1 MKNYTKKVIETKP
14 RLVIQHDEDCESPRE
29 YTNLGYFITQD
40 SKHYSPDEHGEIQAI
55 IKDTGNE
62 AQNQKEHM
70 DLIKAEIENQLDETV
85 LKIYPITKYEHSG
98 VKYSLGTAHGF
109 DNSNNG
115 FYIITEKSQKETGVL
130 KKDFEN
136 CIQNE
141 LELYNNWVNGEVYCF
156 ILYDEQGEIEDSCG
170 GFYELEDLQQ
180 NLPKEWAKEDM
191 NDYLV

>member
-14 RLVIQHDEDCESPRE
+14 RLVIQHDEFCESPRHDS
-29 YTNLGYFITQD
+29 NLGYFITQD

-55 IKDTGNE
+55 MRETGE
-62 AQNQKEHM
+62 YASSQKEH
-70 DLIKAEIENQLDETV
+70 IAEIKKLVSKCVSTV
-85 LKIYPITKYEHSG
+85 LEIYPITKYEHGG

-130 KKDFEN
+130 KKDFES
-136 CIQNE
+136 CIENE

-156 ILYDEQGEIEDSCG
+156 ILYDKDGEVEDSCG
-170 GFYELEDLQQ
+170 GFYELEAIQQ
-180 NLPKEWAKEDM
+180 NLPKEWEKEDM
-191 NDYLV
+191 SEYLV